1 MDYKQEMLGVRTG
14 VIVSARRQMESSRTE
29 VAGAVSASGAVRTEL
44 RRRRRSVAERRGVVE
59 QTLAPGASVARVAR
73 AHGVNANQVFHW
85 RRLYQRGLL
94 GGGVQPAARLLP
106 VKISESAARVARGC
120 GDPSAMGPRAANSI
134 QIELTKGRVRIE
146 GSADVTMLRV
156 VLECLA
162 R

>member
-1 MDYKQEMLGVRTG
+1 
-14 VIVSARRQMESSRTE
+14 MESSRTE

-120 GDPSAMGPRAANSI
+120 GDPSAMGSRAANSI
-134 QIELTKGRVRIE
+134 QIELAKGRVRIE